1 MRSPRTAPPV
11 KGLLGSTAIT
21 PTVCCRSRITLTSA
35 SASVLLPVPGAP
47 VNPTRYAFPVWGWT
61 SATSWLAC
69 GSRSSARLMAR
80 ASART
85 SPESKAPAKLI
96 SIRLSLTARFSTPE
110 RAHHRALFH
119 TGARSSP
126 RAFPHRSALIT
137 ARFST
142 PERAHHRALFH
153 AGARSSGG
161 GGEGFEGEVGTEED
175 RDARAARGRR
185 DRRHDPAEVVM
196 EPGHG
201 GGRATVRAIQN
212 LSLGDPL
219 RGGGPDAGLPP
230 LGLEQ

>member
-1 MRSPRTAPPV
+1 MRIRSPRTAPPV
-11 KGLLGSTAIT
+11 KGLLGSTAMT

-85 SPESKAPAKLI
+85 SPESKAPARLI
-96 SIRLSLTARFSTPE
+96 SNRLSL
-110 RAHHRALFH
+110 
-119 TGARSSP
+119 
-126 RAFPHRSALIT
+126 T

-161 GGEGFEGEVGTEED
+161 RGEGLEGEVGAQQD
-175 RDARAARGRR
+175 GDGRATRRGGDSGHR
-185 DRRHDPAEVVM
+185 PAEVVL
-196 EPGHG
+196 EPGNG
-201 GGRATVRAIQN
+201 GGRAAARAIQDLG
-212 LSLGDPL
+212 LSDALGG
-219 RGGGPDAGLPP
+219 RRTEARLPP
-230 LGLEQ
+230 RG

>member
-1 MRSPRTAPPV
+1 MRIRSPSTGPPV

-119 TGARSSP
+119 
-126 RAFPHRSALIT
+126 
-137 ARFST
+137 
-142 PERAHHRALFH
+142 

-161 GGEGFEGEVGTEED
+161 RGEGFEGEVGTEED